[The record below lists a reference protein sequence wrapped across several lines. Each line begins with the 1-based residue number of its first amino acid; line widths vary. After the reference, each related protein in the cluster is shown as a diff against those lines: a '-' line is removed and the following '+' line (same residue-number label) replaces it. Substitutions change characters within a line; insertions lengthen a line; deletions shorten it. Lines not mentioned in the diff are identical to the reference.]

1 MTTFRQALCE
11 VLMATMEK
19 SRFNDAMQQHHDEEN
34 GEKAIDEV
42 CPAFCAVARF
52 KDNRDSRRCTTLR

>member
-1 MTTFRQALCE
+1 
-11 VLMATMEK
+11 MATMEK